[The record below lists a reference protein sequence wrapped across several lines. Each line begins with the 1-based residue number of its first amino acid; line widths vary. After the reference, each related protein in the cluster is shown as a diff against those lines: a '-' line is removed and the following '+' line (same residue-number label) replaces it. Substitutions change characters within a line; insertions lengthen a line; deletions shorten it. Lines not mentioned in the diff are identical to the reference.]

1 MRKLVIQPDDRI
13 LVVAPHPD
21 DETIGC
27 GALIAMYG
35 HQIDILLITDGY
47 QGHGEGISDAECIE
61 IRNREIEKVGEMAG
75 IANLYCLLLP
85 DGDSYAHRRVI
96 TEFDYSPYNKVF
108 LPNRLEEH
116 VDHRVA
122 NTTVRKALRKQNVNS
137 DVYEYEVWT
146 TLLFP
151 NVFLDYS
158 DSAMQKKE
166 LLSCYESQLA
176 MRDYHA
182 MSDGLGLYR
191 GVSCRC
197 RYAEAYE
204 HVEKKHA
211 LKSLFFRLPISVQ
224 NVLFKS

>member
-1 MRKLVIQPDDRI
+1 MRKLVIQPEDRI

-27 GALIAMYG
+27 GALLAMYG
-35 HQIDILLITDGY
+35 PQIDILLITDGH
-47 QGHGEGISDAECIE
+47 QGHGEEISDTLCIE
-61 IRNREIEKVGEMAG
+61 IRKREIERVAKTAAV
-75 IANLYCLLLP
+75 ANLFCLMLP
-85 DGDSYAHRRVI
+85 DGESYEHRKAI
-96 TEFDYSPYNKVF
+96 AEFDYSPYTKVF
-108 LPNRLEEH
+108 IPNGLEEH
-116 VDHRVA
+116 VDHRTA
-122 NTTVRKALRKQNVNS
+122 NAAVRKALREQHVKT

-158 DSAMQKKE
+158 DVAVQKNE

-197 RYAEAYE
+197 QYAEAYE

-211 LKSLFFRLPISVQ
+211 MKSLFFRLPISVQ
-224 NVLFKS
+224 KILFKS

>member
-1 MRKLVIQPDDRI
+1 MQKLDIKPDDKV

-21 DETIGC
+21 DESIGC

-35 HQIDILLITDGY
+35 PQVDILLITDGHN
-47 QGHGEGISDAECIE
+47 GHIEGVTETECVE
-61 IRNREIEKVGEMAG
+61 IRKREIEKVTKIAG
-75 IANLYCLLLP
+75 VANLYCLMLP
-85 DGDSYAHRRVI
+85 DGQAYEYRKAI
-96 TEFDYSPYNKVF
+96 TEFDYSLYSKVF

-116 VDHRVA
+116 VDHRTA
-122 NTTVRKALRKQNVNS
+122 YLAVRKAIRNQHVNA
-137 DVYEYEVWT
+137 DIYEYEVWT

-151 NVFLDYS
+151 NTFLDYS
-158 DSAMQKKE
+158 EAIISKTA

-197 RYAEAYE
+197 QYAEAYE

-211 LKSLFFRLPISVQ
+211 MKTLFFKLPISLQ
-224 NVLFKS
+224 NILVKS